1 MLHNFF
7 LAKFK
12 CIIEK
17 IWTSKE
23 LNTDFNV
30 KILFQFLQFIISSGL
45 IKFINLLPT
54 CSVHCG
60 ELMLNF
66 CDNRFCMTK
75 YYCFKYLFLMIAS
88 ISNICSGWYKKR
100 FQSNTVHKFW
110 DIDCIDFKYMKWLM
124 QEKITKLYSPQ
135 ILKSIINPIC
145 SHVLMTRMH

>member
-23 LNTDFNV
+23 FNTDFNV

-45 IKFINLLPT
+45 IKFINLLPN
-54 CSVHCG
+54 CFVHCG

-66 CDNRFCMTK
+66 CDNRFCMKK
-75 YYCFKYLFLMIAS
+75 YYCFKYFFLMIAS

-100 FQSNTVHKFW
+100 FQSNTVHK
-110 DIDCIDFKYMKWLM
+110 
-124 QEKITKLYSPQ
+124 SQ
-135 ILKSIINPIC
+135 ILIVSILNIWNGWC
-145 SHVLMTRMH
+145 KKRLQSYTVHKFSNQ

>member
-1 MLHNFF
+1 MLHDFF

-12 CIIEK
+12 CIIGK

-100 FQSNTVHKFW
+100 FQVIRSTNSQILIVSILNIWNGWCKKRLQSYTVHKFSN
-110 DIDCIDFKYMKWLM
+110 
-124 QEKITKLYSPQ
+124 Q
-135 ILKSIINPIC
+135 
-145 SHVLMTRMH
+145 